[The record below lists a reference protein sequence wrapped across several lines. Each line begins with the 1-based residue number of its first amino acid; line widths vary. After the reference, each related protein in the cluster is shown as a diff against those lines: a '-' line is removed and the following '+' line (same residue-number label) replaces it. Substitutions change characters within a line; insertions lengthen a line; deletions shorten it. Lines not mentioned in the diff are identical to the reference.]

1 MNENYSISEE
11 VEEVLPSFFWT
22 IASSEGHQLIN
33 KDELV
38 RIIKFDEMTKNHT
51 ELYRKQVPIS
61 KALADNTKLMMPG
74 ITASALMDGQ
84 GKQVANIL
92 KPTYWLAVDI
102 DKIPDEKMQE
112 VIAKADKDPYVM
124 ARYVTASGHGLRIL
138 ARYKPFD
145 DPEVTAVELF
155 DVVVRK
161 AMDYFSILLG
171 VPADEKCCDITRMC
185 GLAHDPTAYF
195 CWNSKPFELESK
207 DIKRLYFKKSMAE
220 KYERRSSRRRKPS
233 QKMVS
238 LAKHIPTIDEAAASI
253 EKLLETWGK
262 AFEPSRHNDYVYNFG
277 LTCLKYDI
285 DQKEATDYAD
295 QHFSAQYP
303 KTVSVMNQAYKHQEQ
318 RGTWQFMRKGES
330 YGKKPSIKM
339 LKQWLSM
346 RYEFHRNEVTGNYE
360 VCSRDVLKGKFH
372 SWTRMDD
379 NIENSLW
386 IEMEEDGLQTLLP
399 RLHSLINSDFSEKYN
414 PLLDYLT
421 ALPAW
426 DGKTDYIQMLA
437 DRIHIA
443 DTDGAHHTQ
452 EDFRYFFKKW
462 FVAMVV
468 TWVTDTVVGQT
479 ILIFVGKGGLFK
491 TTFFDKLLPKIL
503 HDYFINESTAS
514 YTDKDFMEAMASKAL
529 MCLDEFETAFGKNL
543 SAFKSCVTKLF
554 FSIRRPYDKYR
565 TELPHRAAMCGT
577 SNSVQII
584 SEEENRRYSPWLIES
599 IDSPIDHPIDYQHV
613 YAQAVALG
621 KEVMERQRK
630 HEDGWVFWLTTEDI
644 EVMREHNKM
653 FMISNYMEDQ
663 ILRYYRVPGKYPAAS
678 GFREKAQI
686 ERHGLVRDRE
696 GGGRDEHRC
705 HRIAIGMGGR
715 PELTGLRPVS
725 DLLFAVSILFFPKT
739 KILIISN
746 PSTHHIECK
755 TNQKSDII
763 PSRR

>member
-11 VEEVLPSFFWT
+11 VEEVMPSFFWT

-102 DKIPDEKMQE
+102 DKIPEEKMQE
-112 VIAKADKDPYVM
+112 VITKADKDPYVM

-330 YGKKPSIKM
+330 YGKKPSMKM

-346 RYEFHRNEVTGNYE
+346 RYEFHRNEVTGYYE

-386 IEMEEDGLQTLLP
+386 IEMEEDGLQTQLP

-421 ALPAW
+421 ALPPW

-443 DTDGAHHTQ
+443 NTDGAHHTQ

-663 ILRYYRVPGKYPAAS
+663 ILRYYRVPGKDVEARYIKFRYSSEILERIGGCPALSRYIYQQNLAS
-678 GFREKAQI
+678 TLLRLGF
-686 ERHGLVRDRE
+686 ERKRRSK
-696 GGGRDEHRC
+696 
-705 HRIAIGMGGR
+705 GMGWFVIEKEVG
-715 PELTGLRPVS
+715 EMNTDAIVS
-725 DLLFAVSILFFPKT
+725 
-739 KILIISN
+739 
-746 PSTHHIECK
+746 PSEWEDDR
-755 TNQKSDII
+755 N
-763 PSRR
+763 

>member
-1 MNENYSISEE
+1 MNENYSTSNE

-195 CWNSKPFELESK
+195 CWDSKPFELESK

-346 RYEFHRNEVTGNYE
+346 RYEFHRNEVTGYYE

-386 IEMEEDGLQTLLP
+386 IEMEEDGLQTQQP

-443 DTDGAHHTQ
+443 NTDGAHHTQ

-468 TWVTDTVVGQT
+468 TWVADTVVGQT

-663 ILRYYRVPGKYPAAS
+663 ILRYYRVPGKDVEARYIKFRYSSEILERIGGCPALSRYIYQQNLAS
-678 GFREKAQI
+678 TLLRLGF
-686 ERHGLVRDRE
+686 ERKRRSK
-696 GGGRDEHRC
+696 
-705 HRIAIGMGGR
+705 GMGWFVIEKEVG
-715 PELTGLRPVS
+715 EMNTDAIVS
-725 DLLFAVSILFFPKT
+725 
-739 KILIISN
+739 
-746 PSTHHIECK
+746 PSEWEDDR
-755 TNQKSDII
+755 N
-763 PSRR
+763 

>member
-11 VEEVLPSFFWT
+11 VEEVMPSFFWT

-102 DKIPDEKMQE
+102 DKIPEEKMQE
-112 VIAKADKDPYVM
+112 VITKADKDPYVM

-145 DPEVTAVELF
+145 DQEVTAVELF
-155 DVVVRK
+155 GVVVRK

-295 QHFSAQYP
+295 QHFSAQYS

-330 YGKKPSIKM
+330 YGKKPSMKM

-346 RYEFHRNEVTGNYE
+346 RYEFHRNEVTGYYE

-372 SWTRMDD
+372 HWTRMDD

-386 IEMEEDGLQTLLP
+386 IEMEEDGLQTQLP

-443 DTDGAHHTQ
+443 NTDGAHHTQ

-514 YTDKDFMEAMASKAL
+514 YTDKDFMEEMASKAL

-663 ILRYYRVPGKYPAAS
+663 ILRYYRVPGKDVEARYIKFRYSSEILERIGGCPALSRYIYQQNLAS
-678 GFREKAQI
+678 TLLRLGF
-686 ERHGLVRDRE
+686 ERKRRSK
-696 GGGRDEHRC
+696 
-705 HRIAIGMGGR
+705 GMGWFVIEKEVG
-715 PELTGLRPVS
+715 EMNTDAIVS
-725 DLLFAVSILFFPKT
+725 
-739 KILIISN
+739 
-746 PSTHHIECK
+746 PSEWEDDR
-755 TNQKSDII
+755 N
-763 PSRR
+763 

>member
-11 VEEVLPSFFWT
+11 VEEVMPSFFWT

-102 DKIPDEKMQE
+102 DKIPEEKMQE
-112 VIAKADKDPYVM
+112 VITKVDKDPYVM

-238 LAKHIPTIDEAAASI
+238 LAKHIPTIDEAAPAI

-330 YGKKPSIKM
+330 YGKKPSMKM
-339 LKQWLSM
+339 LKQWLSI
-346 RYEFHRNEVTGNYE
+346 RYEFHRNEVTGYYE

-372 SWTRMDD
+372 HWTRMDD

-386 IEMEEDGLQTLLP
+386 IEMEEDGLQTQQP

-421 ALPAW
+421 ALPTW

-443 DTDGAHHTQ
+443 NTDGAHHTQ

-621 KEVMERQRK
+621 KDVMERQRK

-663 ILRYYRVPGKYPAAS
+663 ILRYYRVPGKDVEARYIKFRYSSEILERIGGCPALSRYIYQQNLAS
-678 GFREKAQI
+678 TLLRLGF
-686 ERHGLVRDRE
+686 ERKRRSK
-696 GGGRDEHRC
+696 
-705 HRIAIGMGGR
+705 GMGWFVIEKEVG
-715 PELTGLRPVS
+715 EMNTDAIVS
-725 DLLFAVSILFFPKT
+725 
-739 KILIISN
+739 
-746 PSTHHIECK
+746 PSEWEDDR
-755 TNQKSDII
+755 N
-763 PSRR
+763 

>member
-1 MNENYSISEE
+1 MNTNNSISEE

-112 VIAKADKDPYVM
+112 VITKADNDPYVM
-124 ARYVTASGHGLRIL
+124 VRYVTASGHGLRIL

-155 DVVVRK
+155 DVMVRK

-171 VPADEKCCDITRMC
+171 VPADEKCSDITRMC

-220 KYERRSSRRRKPS
+220 KYERRSSRRKKPS

-238 LAKHIPTIDEAAASI
+238 LAKHIPTIDEAAPAI

-330 YGKKPSIKM
+330 YGKKPSMKM

-346 RYEFHRNEVTGNYE
+346 RYKFHRNEVTGYYE
-360 VCSRDVLKGKFH
+360 VCSRDVIKGKFH
-372 SWTRMDD
+372 RWTRMDD

-386 IEMEEDGLQTLLP
+386 IEMEEDGLQTQQP

-443 DTDGAHHTQ
+443 NTDGAHHTQ

-599 IDSPIDHPIDYQHV
+599 IDSPIDHPIDYLHV

-663 ILRYYRVPGKYPAAS
+663 ILRYYRVPGKDVEARYIKFRYSSEILERIGGCPALSRYIYQQNLAS
-678 GFREKAQI
+678 TLLRLGF
-686 ERHGLVRDRE
+686 ERKRRSK
-696 GGGRDEHRC
+696 
-705 HRIAIGMGGR
+705 GMGWFVIEKEVG
-715 PELTGLRPVS
+715 EMNTDAIVS
-725 DLLFAVSILFFPKT
+725 
-739 KILIISN
+739 
-746 PSTHHIECK
+746 PSEWEDDR
-755 TNQKSDII
+755 N
-763 PSRR
+763 

>member
-1 MNENYSISEE
+1 MNENYSTSNE
-11 VEEVLPSFFWT
+11 VEEVMPSFFWT

-112 VIAKADKDPYVM
+112 VIEKADKDPYVM

-155 DVVVRK
+155 GVVVRK

-330 YGKKPSIKM
+330 YGKKPSMKM

-346 RYEFHRNEVTGNYE
+346 RYEFHRNEVTGYYE

-372 SWTRMDD
+372 HWTRMDD

-386 IEMEEDGLQTLLP
+386 IEMEEDGLQTQQP

-421 ALPAW
+421 ALPTW

-443 DTDGAHHTQ
+443 NTDGAHHTQ

-663 ILRYYRVPGKYPAAS
+663 ILRYYRVPGKDVEARYIKFRYSSEILERIGGCPALSRYIYQQNLAS
-678 GFREKAQI
+678 TLLRLGF
-686 ERHGLVRDRE
+686 ERKRRSK
-696 GGGRDEHRC
+696 
-705 HRIAIGMGGR
+705 GMGWFVIEKEVG
-715 PELTGLRPVS
+715 EMNTDAIVS
-725 DLLFAVSILFFPKT
+725 
-739 KILIISN
+739 
-746 PSTHHIECK
+746 PSEWE
-755 TNQKSDII
+755 ND
-763 PSRR
+763 RN

>member
-1 MNENYSISEE
+1 MNDNYSISEE
-11 VEEVLPSFFWT
+11 VEEVMPSFFWT

-195 CWNSKPFELESK
+195 CWNSKPFELDTK

-238 LAKHIPTIDEAAASI
+238 LAKHIPTIDEAAPAI
-253 EKLLETWGK
+253 ETLLETWGK
-262 AFEPSRHNDYVYNFG
+262 AFEPNRHNDYVYNFG

-330 YGKKPSIKM
+330 YGKKPSMKM

-346 RYEFHRNEVTGNYE
+346 RYEFHRNEVTGYYE

-372 SWTRMDD
+372 RWTRMDD

-491 TTFFDKLLPKIL
+491 TTFFDKLLPKVL

-565 TELPHRAAMCGT
+565 TEQPHRAAMCGT

-663 ILRYYRVPGKYPAAS
+663 ILRYYRVPGKDVEARYIKFRYSSEILERIGGCPALSRYIYQQNLAS
-678 GFREKAQI
+678 TLLRLGF
-686 ERHGLVRDRE
+686 ERKRRSK
-696 GGGRDEHRC
+696 
-705 HRIAIGMGGR
+705 GMGWFVIEKEVG
-715 PELTGLRPVS
+715 EMNTDAIVS
-725 DLLFAVSILFFPKT
+725 
-739 KILIISN
+739 
-746 PSTHHIECK
+746 PSEWEEDQ
-755 TNQKSDII
+755 N
-763 PSRR
+763 

>member
-1 MNENYSISEE
+1 MNDNYSISEE
-11 VEEVLPSFFWT
+11 VEEVMPSFFWT

-112 VIAKADKDPYVM
+112 VIAKTDKDPYVM

-195 CWNSKPFELESK
+195 CWNSKPFELDTK

-238 LAKHIPTIDEAAASI
+238 LAKHIPTIDEAAPSI

-262 AFEPSRHNDYVYNFG
+262 AFEPNRHNDYVYNFG

-330 YGKKPSIKM
+330 YGKKPSMKM

-346 RYEFHRNEVTGNYE
+346 RYEFHRNEVTGYYE

-372 SWTRMDD
+372 RWTRMDD

-491 TTFFDKLLPKIL
+491 TTFFDKLLPKVL

-663 ILRYYRVPGKYPAAS
+663 ILRYYRVPGKDVEARYIKFRYSSEILERIGGCPALSRYIYQQNLAS
-678 GFREKAQI
+678 TLLRLGF
-686 ERHGLVRDRE
+686 ERKRRSK
-696 GGGRDEHRC
+696 
-705 HRIAIGMGGR
+705 GMGWFVIEKEVG
-715 PELTGLRPVS
+715 EMNTDAIVS
-725 DLLFAVSILFFPKT
+725 
-739 KILIISN
+739 
-746 PSTHHIECK
+746 PSEWE
-755 TNQKSDII
+755 ND
-763 PSRR
+763 PN

>member
-1 MNENYSISEE
+1 MNTNNSTSNE

-112 VIAKADKDPYVM
+112 VITKADNDPYVM

-171 VPADEKCCDITRMC
+171 VPADEKCSDITRMC

-330 YGKKPSIKM
+330 YGKKPSIKI

-346 RYEFHRNEVTGNYE
+346 RYEFHRNEVTGYYE
-360 VCSRDVLKGKFH
+360 VCSRDVIKGKFH
-372 SWTRMDD
+372 RWTRMDD

-386 IEMEEDGLQTLLP
+386 IEMEEDGLQTQQP

-663 ILRYYRVPGKYPAAS
+663 ILRYYRVPGKDVEARYIKFRYSSEILERIGGCPALSRYIYQQNLAS
-678 GFREKAQI
+678 TLLRLGF
-686 ERHGLVRDRE
+686 ERKRRSK
-696 GGGRDEHRC
+696 
-705 HRIAIGMGGR
+705 GMGWFVI
-715 PELTGLRPVS
+715 EKEVS
-725 DLLFAVSILFFPKT
+725 EMNTDAIVS
-739 KILIISN
+739 
-746 PSTHHIECK
+746 PSEWEDDR
-755 TNQKSDII
+755 N
-763 PSRR
+763 

>member
-1 MNENYSISEE
+1 MNENYSICEE

-195 CWNSKPFELESK
+195 CWDSKPFELDTK

-238 LAKHIPTIDEAAASI
+238 LAKHIPTIDEAAPSI
-253 EKLLETWGK
+253 EKLMESWGK
-262 AFEPSRHNDYVYNFG
+262 AFEPNRHNDYVYNFG
-277 LTCLKYDI
+277 LTCLKYNI

-330 YGKKPSIKM
+330 YGKKPSMKM

-346 RYEFHRNEVTGNYE
+346 RYEFHRNEVTGYYE
-360 VCSRDVLKGKFH
+360 VCSRDVIKGKFH
-372 SWTRMDD
+372 HWTRMDD

-491 TTFFDKLLPKIL
+491 TTFFDKLLPKLL

-663 ILRYYRVPGKYPAAS
+663 ILRYYRVPGKDVEARYIKFRYSSEILERIGGCPALSRYIYQQNLAS
-678 GFREKAQI
+678 TLLRLGF
-686 ERHGLVRDRE
+686 ERKRRSK
-696 GGGRDEHRC
+696 
-705 HRIAIGMGGR
+705 GMGWFVIEKEVG
-715 PELTGLRPVS
+715 EMNTDAIVS
-725 DLLFAVSILFFPKT
+725 
-739 KILIISN
+739 
-746 PSTHHIECK
+746 PSEWEDDQ
-755 TNQKSDII
+755 N
-763 PSRR
+763 

>member
-1 MNENYSISEE
+1 MNTNNSTSEE

-102 DKIPDEKMQE
+102 DKIPDEKIQE

-124 ARYVTASGHGLRIL
+124 ARYVTSSGHGLRIL

-195 CWNSKPFELESK
+195 CWDSKPFELDTK

-238 LAKHIPTIDEAAASI
+238 LAKHIPTIDEAAPAI
-253 EKLLETWGK
+253 EKLMETWGK

-318 RGTWQFMRKGES
+318 RGTWLFMRKGES
-330 YGKKPSIKM
+330 YGKKPSMKM

-346 RYEFHRNEVTGNYE
+346 RYEFHRNEVTGYYE
-360 VCSRDVLKGKFH
+360 VCSRNVIKGKFH
-372 SWTRMDD
+372 RWTRMDD

-386 IEMEEDGLQTLLP
+386 IEMEEDGLQTQQP

-414 PLLDYLT
+414 PLLDFLT
-421 ALPAW
+421 SLPEW

-443 DTDGAHHTQ
+443 DTDSAHHTQ

-491 TTFFDKLLPKIL
+491 TTFFDKLLPKML
-503 HDYFINESTAS
+503 HEYFINESTAS

-565 TELPHRAAMCGT
+565 TELPHRTAMCGT

-663 ILRYYRVPGKYPAAS
+663 ILRYYRVPGKDVEARYIKFRYSSEILERIGGCPALSRYIYQQNLAS
-678 GFREKAQI
+678 TLLRLGF
-686 ERHGLVRDRE
+686 ERKRRSK
-696 GGGRDEHRC
+696 
-705 HRIAIGMGGR
+705 GMGWFVIEKEVG
-715 PELTGLRPVS
+715 EMNTDAIVS
-725 DLLFAVSILFFPKT
+725 
-739 KILIISN
+739 
-746 PSTHHIECK
+746 PSEWEDDR
-755 TNQKSDII
+755 N
-763 PSRR
+763 

>member
-1 MNENYSISEE
+1 MNENYSTSNE
-11 VEEVLPSFFWT
+11 VEEVMPSFFWT

-74 ITASALMDGQ
+74 ITASTLMDGQ

-112 VIAKADKDPYVM
+112 GIAKADKDPYVM

-277 LTCLKYDI
+277 LTCLKYNI

-330 YGKKPSIKM
+330 YGKKPSMKM

-346 RYEFHRNEVTGNYE
+346 RYEFHRNEVTGYYE

-372 SWTRMDD
+372 HWTRMDD
-379 NIENSLW
+379 NIENTLW
-386 IEMEEDGLQTLLP
+386 IEMEEDGLQTQQP

-443 DTDGAHHTQ
+443 NTDGAHHTQ

-663 ILRYYRVPGKYPAAS
+663 ILRYYRVPDKDVEARYIKFRYSSEILERIGGCPALSRYIYQQNLAS
-678 GFREKAQI
+678 TLLRLGF
-686 ERHGLVRDRE
+686 ERKRRSK
-696 GGGRDEHRC
+696 
-705 HRIAIGMGGR
+705 GMGWLVIEKEVG
-715 PELTGLRPVS
+715 EMNTDAIVS
-725 DLLFAVSILFFPKT
+725 
-739 KILIISN
+739 
-746 PSTHHIECK
+746 PSEWEDDR
-755 TNQKSDII
+755 N
-763 PSRR
+763 

>member
-1 MNENYSISEE
+1 MNENYSINKE
-11 VEEVLPSFFWT
+11 VEEVMPSFFWT

-102 DKIPDEKMQE
+102 DKIPDEKIQE

-195 CWNSKPFELESK
+195 CWDSKPFELESK

-238 LAKHIPTIDEAAASI
+238 LAKHIPTIDEAAPAI
-253 EKLLETWGK
+253 EKLMESWGK

-277 LTCLKYDI
+277 LTCLKYNI

-330 YGKKPSIKM
+330 YGKKPSMKM

-346 RYEFHRNEVTGNYE
+346 RYEFHRNEVTGYYE
-360 VCSRDVLKGKFH
+360 VCSRDVIKGKFH

-386 IEMEEDGLQTLLP
+386 IEMEEDGLQTQQP

-414 PLLDYLT
+414 PLLDFLT
-421 ALPAW
+421 SLPAW
-426 DGKTDYIQMLA
+426 DGKTDYIEMLA

-663 ILRYYRVPGKYPAAS
+663 ILRYYRVPGKDVEARYIKFRYSSEILERIGGCPALSRYIYQQNLAS
-678 GFREKAQI
+678 TLLRLGF
-686 ERHGLVRDRE
+686 ERKRRSK
-696 GGGRDEHRC
+696 
-705 HRIAIGMGGR
+705 GMGWFVIEKEVG
-715 PELTGLRPVS
+715 EMNTDAIVS
-725 DLLFAVSILFFPKT
+725 
-739 KILIISN
+739 
-746 PSTHHIECK
+746 PSEWEDDR
-755 TNQKSDII
+755 N
-763 PSRR
+763 

>member
-1 MNENYSISEE
+1 MNTNNSISEE
-11 VEEVLPSFFWT
+11 VEEVMPSFFWT

-238 LAKHIPTIDEAAASI
+238 LAKHIPTIDEAAPAI

-330 YGKKPSIKM
+330 YGKKPSMKM

-346 RYEFHRNEVTGNYE
+346 RYEFHRNEVTGYYE

-372 SWTRMDD
+372 RWTRMDD

-386 IEMEEDGLQTLLP
+386 IEMEEDGLQTQQP

-414 PLLDYLT
+414 PLLDFLT
-421 ALPAW
+421 SLPEW

-443 DTDGAHHTQ
+443 ETDSAHHTQ

-663 ILRYYRVPGKYPAAS
+663 ILRYYRVPGKDVEARYIKFRYSSEILERIGGCPALSRYIYQQNLAS
-678 GFREKAQI
+678 TLLRLGF
-686 ERHGLVRDRE
+686 ERKRRSK
-696 GGGRDEHRC
+696 
-705 HRIAIGMGGR
+705 GMGWFVIEKEVG
-715 PELTGLRPVS
+715 EMNTDAIVS
-725 DLLFAVSILFFPKT
+725 
-739 KILIISN
+739 
-746 PSTHHIECK
+746 PSEWEDDR
-755 TNQKSDII
+755 N
-763 PSRR
+763 

>member
-1 MNENYSISEE
+1 MNENYSTSEE

-195 CWNSKPFELESK
+195 CWDSKPFELESK

-318 RGTWQFMRKGES
+318 RGTWQFMHKGES
-330 YGKKPSIKM
+330 YGKKPSMKM

-346 RYEFHRNEVTGNYE
+346 RYEFHRNEVTGYYE
-360 VCSRDVLKGKFH
+360 VCSRDVIKGKFH
-372 SWTRMDD
+372 HWTRMDD

-663 ILRYYRVPGKYPAAS
+663 ILRYYRVPGKDVEARYIKFRYSSEILERIGGCPALSRYIYQQNLAS
-678 GFREKAQI
+678 TLLRLGF
-686 ERHGLVRDRE
+686 ERKRRSK
-696 GGGRDEHRC
+696 
-705 HRIAIGMGGR
+705 GMGWFVIEKEVG
-715 PELTGLRPVS
+715 EMNTDAIVS
-725 DLLFAVSILFFPKT
+725 
-739 KILIISN
+739 
-746 PSTHHIECK
+746 PSEWEDDR
-755 TNQKSDII
+755 N
-763 PSRR
+763 

>member
-1 MNENYSISEE
+1 MNDNYSICEE

-51 ELYRKQVPIS
+51 ELYRKQVSIS

-277 LTCLKYDI
+277 LTCLKYNI

-346 RYEFHRNEVTGNYE
+346 RYEFHRNEVTGYYE
-360 VCSRDVLKGKFH
+360 VCSRDVIKGKFH
-372 SWTRMDD
+372 RWTRMDD

-491 TTFFDKLLPKIL
+491 TTFFDKLLPRVL

-663 ILRYYRVPGKYPAAS
+663 ILRYYRVPGKDVEARYIKFRYSSEILERIGGCPALSRYIYQQNLAS
-678 GFREKAQI
+678 TLLRLGF
-686 ERHGLVRDRE
+686 ERKRRSK
-696 GGGRDEHRC
+696 
-705 HRIAIGMGGR
+705 GMGWFVIEKEVG
-715 PELTGLRPVS
+715 EMNTDAIVS
-725 DLLFAVSILFFPKT
+725 
-739 KILIISN
+739 
-746 PSTHHIECK
+746 PSEWEDDQ
-755 TNQKSDII
+755 N
-763 PSRR
+763 

>member
-11 VEEVLPSFFWT
+11 VEEVMPSFFWT

-238 LAKHIPTIDEAAASI
+238 LAKHIPTIDEAAPAI
-253 EKLLETWGK
+253 EKLMETWGK
-262 AFEPSRHNDYVYNFG
+262 TFEPSRHNEYVYNFG
-277 LTCLKYDI
+277 LTCLKYNI

-346 RYEFHRNEVTGNYE
+346 RYEFHRNEVTGYYE

-372 SWTRMDD
+372 RWTRMDD

-443 DTDGAHHTQ
+443 DTDGVHHTQ

-491 TTFFDKLLPKIL
+491 TTFFDKLLPRVL

-663 ILRYYRVPGKYPAAS
+663 ILRYYRVPGKDVEARYIKFRYSSEILERIGGCPALSRYIYQQNLAS
-678 GFREKAQI
+678 TLLRLGF
-686 ERHGLVRDRE
+686 ERKRRSK
-696 GGGRDEHRC
+696 
-705 HRIAIGMGGR
+705 GMGWFVIEKEVG
-715 PELTGLRPVS
+715 EMNTDAIVS
-725 DLLFAVSILFFPKT
+725 
-739 KILIISN
+739 
-746 PSTHHIECK
+746 PSEWEDDQ
-755 TNQKSDII
+755 N
-763 PSRR
+763 

>member
-112 VIAKADKDPYVM
+112 VIEKADKDPYVM

-277 LTCLKYDI
+277 LTCLKYNI

-330 YGKKPSIKM
+330 YGKKPSMKM

-346 RYEFHRNEVTGNYE
+346 RYEFHRNEVTGYYE

-372 SWTRMDD
+372 HWTRMDD

-663 ILRYYRVPGKYPAAS
+663 ILRYYRVPDKDVEARYIKFRYSSEILERIGGCPALSRYIYQQNLAS
-678 GFREKAQI
+678 TLLRLGF
-686 ERHGLVRDRE
+686 ERKRRSK
-696 GGGRDEHRC
+696 
-705 HRIAIGMGGR
+705 GMGWFVIEKEVG
-715 PELTGLRPVS
+715 EMNTDAIVS
-725 DLLFAVSILFFPKT
+725 
-739 KILIISN
+739 
-746 PSTHHIECK
+746 PSEWEDDR
-755 TNQKSDII
+755 N
-763 PSRR
+763 

>member
-11 VEEVLPSFFWT
+11 VEEVMPSFFWT

-102 DKIPDEKMQE
+102 DKIPEEKMQE
-112 VIAKADKDPYVM
+112 VITKADKDPYVM

-318 RGTWQFMRKGES
+318 RGTWQFMRKGDS
-330 YGKKPSIKM
+330 YGKKPSMKM

-346 RYEFHRNEVTGNYE
+346 RYEFHRNEVTGYYE

-372 SWTRMDD
+372 HWTRMDD

-386 IEMEEDGLQTLLP
+386 IEMEEDGLQTQLP

-443 DTDGAHHTQ
+443 NTDGAHHTQ

-663 ILRYYRVPGKYPAAS
+663 ILRYYRVPGKDVEARYIKFRYSSEILERIGGCPALSRYIYQQNLAS
-678 GFREKAQI
+678 TLLRLGF
-686 ERHGLVRDRE
+686 ERKRRSK
-696 GGGRDEHRC
+696 
-705 HRIAIGMGGR
+705 GMGWFVIEKEVG
-715 PELTGLRPVS
+715 EMNTDAIVS
-725 DLLFAVSILFFPKT
+725 
-739 KILIISN
+739 
-746 PSTHHIECK
+746 PSEWEDDR
-755 TNQKSDII
+755 N
-763 PSRR
+763 

>member
-1 MNENYSISEE
+1 MNENYSICEE
-11 VEEVLPSFFWT
+11 VEEVQPSFFWT

-195 CWNSKPFELESK
+195 CWDSKPFELDTK

-238 LAKHIPTIDEAAASI
+238 LAKHIPTIDEAAPSI

-262 AFEPSRHNDYVYNFG
+262 AFEPNRHNDYVYNFG

-330 YGKKPSIKM
+330 YGKKPSMKM
-339 LKQWLSM
+339 LKQWLSI
-346 RYEFHRNEVTGNYE
+346 RYEFHRNEVTGYYE

-372 SWTRMDD
+372 HWTRMDD

-491 TTFFDKLLPKIL
+491 TTFFDKLLPKLL

-663 ILRYYRVPGKYPAAS
+663 ILRYYRVPDKDVEARYIKFRYSSEILERIGGCPALSRYIYQQNLAS
-678 GFREKAQI
+678 TLLRLGF
-686 ERHGLVRDRE
+686 ERKRRSK
-696 GGGRDEHRC
+696 
-705 HRIAIGMGGR
+705 GMGWFVIEKEVG
-715 PELTGLRPVS
+715 EMNTDAIVS
-725 DLLFAVSILFFPKT
+725 
-739 KILIISN
+739 
-746 PSTHHIECK
+746 PSEWEDDR
-755 TNQKSDII
+755 N
-763 PSRR
+763 

>member
-11 VEEVLPSFFWT
+11 VEEVMPSFFWT

-277 LTCLKYDI
+277 LTCLKYNI

-330 YGKKPSIKM
+330 YGKKPSMKM

-346 RYEFHRNEVTGNYE
+346 RYEFHRNEVTGYYE
-360 VCSRDVLKGKFH
+360 VCSRDVIKGKFH
-372 SWTRMDD
+372 HWTRMDD

-386 IEMEEDGLQTLLP
+386 IEMEEDGLQTQQP

-543 SAFKSCVTKLF
+543 SAFKSCVTKLY

-663 ILRYYRVPGKYPAAS
+663 ILRYYRVPGKDVEARYIKFRYSSEILERIGGCPALSRYIYQQNLAS
-678 GFREKAQI
+678 TLLRLGF
-686 ERHGLVRDRE
+686 ERKRRSK
-696 GGGRDEHRC
+696 
-705 HRIAIGMGGR
+705 GMGWFVIEKEVG
-715 PELTGLRPVS
+715 EMNTDAIVS
-725 DLLFAVSILFFPKT
+725 
-739 KILIISN
+739 
-746 PSTHHIECK
+746 PSEWEDDR
-755 TNQKSDII
+755 N
-763 PSRR
+763 

>member
-1 MNENYSISEE
+1 MNENYSICEE

-102 DKIPDEKMQE
+102 DKIPDEKMQK

-195 CWNSKPFELESK
+195 CWNSKPFELDTK

-262 AFEPSRHNDYVYNFG
+262 AFEPNRHNDYVYNFG

-318 RGTWQFMRKGES
+318 RGSWQFMRKGES
-330 YGKKPSIKM
+330 YGKKPSMKM

-346 RYEFHRNEVTGNYE
+346 RYEFHRNEVTGYYE

-372 SWTRMDD
+372 RWTRMDD

-491 TTFFDKLLPKIL
+491 TTFFDKLLPRVL

-621 KEVMERQRK
+621 QEVMERQRK

-663 ILRYYRVPGKYPAAS
+663 ILRYYRVPGKDVEARYIKFRYSSEILERIGGCPALSRYIYQQNLAS
-678 GFREKAQI
+678 TLLRLGF
-686 ERHGLVRDRE
+686 ERKRRSK
-696 GGGRDEHRC
+696 
-705 HRIAIGMGGR
+705 GMGWFVIEKEVG
-715 PELTGLRPVS
+715 EMNTDAIVS
-725 DLLFAVSILFFPKT
+725 
-739 KILIISN
+739 
-746 PSTHHIECK
+746 PSEWEDDQ
-755 TNQKSDII
+755 N
-763 PSRR
+763 

>member
-1 MNENYSISEE
+1 MKENYSISEE

-238 LAKHIPTIDEAAASI
+238 LAKHIPTIDEAAPAI
-253 EKLLETWGK
+253 EKLMETWGK

-346 RYEFHRNEVTGNYE
+346 RYEFHRNEVTGYYE
-360 VCSRDVLKGKFH
+360 VCSRDVIKGKFH
-372 SWTRMDD
+372 HWTRMDD

-386 IEMEEDGLQTLLP
+386 IEMEEDGLQTQQP

-414 PLLDYLT
+414 PLLDFLT
-421 ALPAW
+421 SLPAW

-663 ILRYYRVPGKYPAAS
+663 ILRYYRVPGKDVEVRYIKFRYSSEILERIGGCPALSRYIYQQNLAS
-678 GFREKAQI
+678 TLLRLGF
-686 ERHGLVRDRE
+686 ERKRRSK
-696 GGGRDEHRC
+696 
-705 HRIAIGMGGR
+705 GMGWFVIEKEVG
-715 PELTGLRPVS
+715 EMNTDAIVS
-725 DLLFAVSILFFPKT
+725 
-739 KILIISN
+739 
-746 PSTHHIECK
+746 PSEWEDDR
-755 TNQKSDII
+755 N
-763 PSRR
+763 

>member
-1 MNENYSISEE
+1 MNTNNSTSEE

-155 DVVVRK
+155 YVVVRK

-171 VPADEKCCDITRMC
+171 VPADEKCSDITRMC

-195 CWNSKPFELESK
+195 CWNSKPFELDTK

-238 LAKHIPTIDEAAASI
+238 LAKHIPTIDEAAPAI

-330 YGKKPSIKM
+330 YGKKPSMKM

-346 RYEFHRNEVTGNYE
+346 RYKFHRNEVTGYYE
-360 VCSRDVLKGKFH
+360 VCSRDVIKGKFH
-372 SWTRMDD
+372 RWTRMDD

-386 IEMEEDGLQTLLP
+386 IEMEEDGLQTQQP

-443 DTDGAHHTQ
+443 NTDSAHHTQ

-479 ILIFVGKGGLFK
+479 ILIFVGKGGLYK
-491 TTFFDKLLPKIL
+491 TTFFDKLLPRVL

-599 IDSPIDHPIDYQHV
+599 IDSPIDHPIDYLHV

-663 ILRYYRVPGKYPAAS
+663 ILRYYRVPGKDVEARYIKFRYSSEILERIGGCPALSRYIYQQNLAS
-678 GFREKAQI
+678 TLLRLGF
-686 ERHGLVRDRE
+686 ERKRRSK
-696 GGGRDEHRC
+696 
-705 HRIAIGMGGR
+705 GMGWFVIEKEVG
-715 PELTGLRPVS
+715 EMNTDAIVS
-725 DLLFAVSILFFPKT
+725 
-739 KILIISN
+739 
-746 PSTHHIECK
+746 PSEWEDDR
-755 TNQKSDII
+755 N
-763 PSRR
+763 

>member
-1 MNENYSISEE
+1 MNENYSINKE

-238 LAKHIPTIDEAAASI
+238 LAKHIPTIDEAAPAI
-253 EKLLETWGK
+253 EKLMETWGK

-277 LTCLKYDI
+277 LTCLKYNI

-330 YGKKPSIKM
+330 YGKKPSMKM

-346 RYEFHRNEVTGNYE
+346 RYEFHRNEVTGYYE
-360 VCSRDVLKGKFH
+360 VCSRDVIKGKFH

-386 IEMEEDGLQTLLP
+386 IEMEEDGLQTQQP

-443 DTDGAHHTQ
+443 NTDGAHHTQ

-491 TTFFDKLLPKIL
+491 TTFFDKLLPKLL

-663 ILRYYRVPGKYPAAS
+663 ILRYYRVPGKDVEARYIKFRYSSEILERIGGCPALSRYIYQQNLAS
-678 GFREKAQI
+678 TLLRLGF
-686 ERHGLVRDRE
+686 ERKRRSK
-696 GGGRDEHRC
+696 
-705 HRIAIGMGGR
+705 GMGWFVIEKEVG
-715 PELTGLRPVS
+715 EMNTDAIVS
-725 DLLFAVSILFFPKT
+725 
-739 KILIISN
+739 
-746 PSTHHIECK
+746 PSEWEDDR
-755 TNQKSDII
+755 N
-763 PSRR
+763 

>member
-1 MNENYSISEE
+1 MNENYSISKE
-11 VEEVLPSFFWT
+11 VEEVMPSFFWT

-112 VIAKADKDPYVM
+112 VITKADKDPYVM

-155 DVVVRK
+155 GVVVRK

-330 YGKKPSIKM
+330 YGKKPSMKM

-346 RYEFHRNEVTGNYE
+346 RYEFHRNEVTGYYE

-372 SWTRMDD
+372 HWTRMDD

-386 IEMEEDGLQTLLP
+386 IEMEEDGLQTQQP

-421 ALPAW
+421 ALPTW

-443 DTDGAHHTQ
+443 NTDGAHHTQ

-663 ILRYYRVPGKYPAAS
+663 ILRYYRVPGKDVEARYIKFRYSSEILERIGGCPALSRYIYQQNLAS
-678 GFREKAQI
+678 TLLRLGF
-686 ERHGLVRDRE
+686 ERKRRSK
-696 GGGRDEHRC
+696 
-705 HRIAIGMGGR
+705 GMGWFVIEKEVG
-715 PELTGLRPVS
+715 EMNTDAIVS
-725 DLLFAVSILFFPKT
+725 
-739 KILIISN
+739 
-746 PSTHHIECK
+746 PSEWE
-755 TNQKSDII
+755 ND
-763 PSRR
+763 RN

>member
-1 MNENYSISEE
+1 MNDNYSISEE
-11 VEEVLPSFFWT
+11 VEEVMPSFFWT

-195 CWNSKPFELESK
+195 CWNSKPFELDTK

-238 LAKHIPTIDEAAASI
+238 LAKHIPTIDEAAPAI
-253 EKLLETWGK
+253 ETLLETWGK
-262 AFEPSRHNDYVYNFG
+262 AFEPNRHNDYVYNFG

-330 YGKKPSIKM
+330 YGKKPSMKM

-346 RYEFHRNEVTGNYE
+346 RYEFHRNEVTGYYE

-372 SWTRMDD
+372 HWTRMDD

-491 TTFFDKLLPKIL
+491 TTFFDKLLPKVL

-663 ILRYYRVPGKYPAAS
+663 ILRYYRVPGKDVEARYIKFRYSSEILERIGGCPALSRYIYQQNLAS
-678 GFREKAQI
+678 TLLRLGF
-686 ERHGLVRDRE
+686 ERKRRSK
-696 GGGRDEHRC
+696 
-705 HRIAIGMGGR
+705 GMGWFVIEKEVG
-715 PELTGLRPVS
+715 EMNTDAIVS
-725 DLLFAVSILFFPKT
+725 
-739 KILIISN
+739 
-746 PSTHHIECK
+746 PSEWE
-755 TNQKSDII
+755 ND
-763 PSRR
+763 PN

>member
-11 VEEVLPSFFWT
+11 VEEVMPSFFWT

-102 DKIPDEKMQE
+102 DKIPEEKMQE
-112 VIAKADKDPYVM
+112 VITKADKDPYVM

-330 YGKKPSIKM
+330 YGKKPSMKM

-346 RYEFHRNEVTGNYE
+346 RYEFHRNEVTGYYE

-372 SWTRMDD
+372 HWTRMDD

-386 IEMEEDGLQTLLP
+386 IEMEEDGLQTQQP

-443 DTDGAHHTQ
+443 NTDGAHHTQ

-663 ILRYYRVPGKYPAAS
+663 ILRYYRVPGKDVEARYIKFRYSSEILERIGGCPALSRYIYQQNLAS
-678 GFREKAQI
+678 TLLRLGF
-686 ERHGLVRDRE
+686 ERKRRSK
-696 GGGRDEHRC
+696 
-705 HRIAIGMGGR
+705 GMGWFVIEKEVG
-715 PELTGLRPVS
+715 EMNTDAIVS
-725 DLLFAVSILFFPKT
+725 
-739 KILIISN
+739 
-746 PSTHHIECK
+746 PSEWEDDR
-755 TNQKSDII
+755 N
-763 PSRR
+763 

>member
-1 MNENYSISEE
+1 MNENYSINKE

-238 LAKHIPTIDEAAASI
+238 LAKHIPTIDEAAPAI
-253 EKLLETWGK
+253 EKLMETWGK

-277 LTCLKYDI
+277 LTCLKYNI

-330 YGKKPSIKM
+330 YGKKPSMKM

-346 RYEFHRNEVTGNYE
+346 RYEFHRNEVTGYYE
-360 VCSRDVLKGKFH
+360 VCSRDVIKGKFH

-386 IEMEEDGLQTLLP
+386 IEMEEDGLQTQQP

-443 DTDGAHHTQ
+443 NTDGAHHTQ

-663 ILRYYRVPGKYPAAS
+663 ILRYYRVPGKDVEARYIKFRYSSEILERIGGCPALSRYIYQQNLAS
-678 GFREKAQI
+678 TLLRLGF
-686 ERHGLVRDRE
+686 ERKRRSK
-696 GGGRDEHRC
+696 
-705 HRIAIGMGGR
+705 GMGWFVIEKEVG
-715 PELTGLRPVS
+715 EMNTDAIVS
-725 DLLFAVSILFFPKT
+725 
-739 KILIISN
+739 
-746 PSTHHIECK
+746 PSEWEDDR
-755 TNQKSDII
+755 N
-763 PSRR
+763 

>member
-11 VEEVLPSFFWT
+11 VEEVMPSFFWT

-238 LAKHIPTIDEAAASI
+238 LAKHIPTIDEAAPAI

-330 YGKKPSIKM
+330 YGKKPSMKM

-346 RYEFHRNEVTGNYE
+346 RYEFHRNEVTGYYE
-360 VCSRDVLKGKFH
+360 VCRRDVLKGKFH
-372 SWTRMDD
+372 HWTRMDD

-386 IEMEEDGLQTLLP
+386 IEMEEDGLQTQQP

-443 DTDGAHHTQ
+443 NTDGAHHTQ

-621 KEVMERQRK
+621 KDVMERQRK

-663 ILRYYRVPGKYPAAS
+663 ILRYYRVPGKDVEARYIKFRYSSEILERIGGCPALSRYIYQQNLAS
-678 GFREKAQI
+678 TLLRLGF
-686 ERHGLVRDRE
+686 ERKRRSK
-696 GGGRDEHRC
+696 
-705 HRIAIGMGGR
+705 GMGWFVIEKEVG
-715 PELTGLRPVS
+715 EMNTDAIVS
-725 DLLFAVSILFFPKT
+725 
-739 KILIISN
+739 
-746 PSTHHIECK
+746 PSEWEDDR
-755 TNQKSDII
+755 N
-763 PSRR
+763 

>member
-1 MNENYSISEE
+1 MNTNNSTSEE

-195 CWNSKPFELESK
+195 CWNSKPFELDTK

-238 LAKHIPTIDEAAASI
+238 LAKHIPTIDEAAPAI
-253 EKLLETWGK
+253 EKLMESWGK

-330 YGKKPSIKM
+330 YGKKPSMKM
-339 LKQWLSM
+339 LKQWISM
-346 RYEFHRNEVTGNYE
+346 RYEFHRNEVTGYYE
-360 VCSRDVLKGKFH
+360 VCSRDVIKGKFH
-372 SWTRMDD
+372 RWTRMDD

-386 IEMEEDGLQTLLP
+386 IEMEEDGLQTQQP

-414 PLLDYLT
+414 PLLDFLT
-421 ALPAW
+421 SLPEW

-443 DTDGAHHTQ
+443 NTDGAHHTQ

-491 TTFFDKLLPKIL
+491 TTFFDKLLPKLL

-663 ILRYYRVPGKYPAAS
+663 ILRYYRVPGKDVEARYIKFRYSSEILERIGGCPALSRYIYQQNLAS
-678 GFREKAQI
+678 TLLRLGF
-686 ERHGLVRDRE
+686 ERKRRSK
-696 GGGRDEHRC
+696 
-705 HRIAIGMGGR
+705 GMGWFVIEKEVG
-715 PELTGLRPVS
+715 EMNTDAIVS
-725 DLLFAVSILFFPKT
+725 
-739 KILIISN
+739 
-746 PSTHHIECK
+746 PSEWEDDR
-755 TNQKSDII
+755 N
-763 PSRR
+763 

>member
-1 MNENYSISEE
+1 MNENYSTSEE

-155 DVVVRK
+155 GVVVRK

-330 YGKKPSIKM
+330 YGKKPSMKM

-346 RYEFHRNEVTGNYE
+346 RYEFHRNEVTGYYE

-386 IEMEEDGLQTLLP
+386 IEMEEDGLQTQQP

-421 ALPAW
+421 ALPTW

-543 SAFKSCVTKLF
+543 SAFKSCVTKLY

-663 ILRYYRVPGKYPAAS
+663 ILRYYRVPGKDVEARYIKFRYSSEILERIGGCPALSRYIYQQNLAS
-678 GFREKAQI
+678 TLLRLGF
-686 ERHGLVRDRE
+686 ERKRRSK
-696 GGGRDEHRC
+696 
-705 HRIAIGMGGR
+705 GMGWFVIEKEVG
-715 PELTGLRPVS
+715 EMNTDAIVS
-725 DLLFAVSILFFPKT
+725 
-739 KILIISN
+739 
-746 PSTHHIECK
+746 PSEWE
-755 TNQKSDII
+755 ND
-763 PSRR
+763 RN

>member
-1 MNENYSISEE
+1 
-11 VEEVLPSFFWT
+11 
-22 IASSEGHQLIN
+22 
-33 KDELV
+33 
-38 RIIKFDEMTKNHT
+38 
-51 ELYRKQVPIS
+51 
-61 KALADNTKLMMPG
+61 
-74 ITASALMDGQ
+74 
-84 GKQVANIL
+84 
-92 KPTYWLAVDI
+92 
-102 DKIPDEKMQE
+102 MQE
-112 VIAKADKDPYVM
+112 VITKADKDPYVM

-238 LAKHIPTIDEAAASI
+238 LAKHIPTIDEAAPAI

-330 YGKKPSIKM
+330 YGKKPSMKM

-346 RYEFHRNEVTGNYE
+346 RYEFHRNEVTGYYE

-372 SWTRMDD
+372 HWTRMDD

-386 IEMEEDGLQTLLP
+386 IEMEEDGLQTQQP

-443 DTDGAHHTQ
+443 NTDGAHHTQ

-663 ILRYYRVPGKYPAAS
+663 ILRYYRVPGKDVEARYIKFRYSSEILERIGGCPALSRYIYQQNLAS
-678 GFREKAQI
+678 TLLRLGF
-686 ERHGLVRDRE
+686 ERKRRSK
-696 GGGRDEHRC
+696 
-705 HRIAIGMGGR
+705 GMGWFVIEKEVG
-715 PELTGLRPVS
+715 EMNTDAIVS
-725 DLLFAVSILFFPKT
+725 
-739 KILIISN
+739 
-746 PSTHHIECK
+746 PSEWEDDR
-755 TNQKSDII
+755 N
-763 PSRR
+763 

>member
-1 MNENYSISEE
+1 MNENYSINKE
-11 VEEVLPSFFWT
+11 VEEVMPSFFWT

-295 QHFSAQYP
+295 QHFSALYP

-330 YGKKPSIKM
+330 YGKKPSMKM

-346 RYEFHRNEVTGNYE
+346 RYEFHRNEVTGYYE
-360 VCSRDVLKGKFH
+360 VCSRDVIKGKFH
-372 SWTRMDD
+372 RWTRMDD

-386 IEMEEDGLQTLLP
+386 IEMEEDGLQTQQP

-491 TTFFDKLLPKIL
+491 TTFFDKLLPKVL

-663 ILRYYRVPGKYPAAS
+663 ILRYYRVPGKDVEARYIKYRYSSEILERIGGCPALSRYIYQQNLAS
-678 GFREKAQI
+678 TLLRLGF
-686 ERHGLVRDRE
+686 ERKRRSK
-696 GGGRDEHRC
+696 
-705 HRIAIGMGGR
+705 GMGWFVIEKEVG
-715 PELTGLRPVS
+715 EMNTDAIVS
-725 DLLFAVSILFFPKT
+725 
-739 KILIISN
+739 
-746 PSTHHIECK
+746 PSEWEDDR
-755 TNQKSDII
+755 N
-763 PSRR
+763 

>member
-11 VEEVLPSFFWT
+11 VEEVMPSFFWT

-102 DKIPDEKMQE
+102 DKIPEEKMQE
-112 VIAKADKDPYVM
+112 VITKVDKDPYVM

-238 LAKHIPTIDEAAASI
+238 LAKHIPTIDEAAPAI

-330 YGKKPSIKM
+330 YGKKPSMKM

-346 RYEFHRNEVTGNYE
+346 RYEFHRNEVTGYYE

-372 SWTRMDD
+372 HWTRMDD

-386 IEMEEDGLQTLLP
+386 IEMEEDGLQTQQP

-443 DTDGAHHTQ
+443 NTDGAHHTQ

-621 KEVMERQRK
+621 KDVMERQRK

-663 ILRYYRVPGKYPAAS
+663 ILRYYRVPGKDVEARYIKFRYSSEILERIGGCPALSRYIYQQNLAS
-678 GFREKAQI
+678 TLLRLGF
-686 ERHGLVRDRE
+686 ERKRRSK
-696 GGGRDEHRC
+696 
-705 HRIAIGMGGR
+705 GMGWFVIEKEVG
-715 PELTGLRPVS
+715 EMNTDAIVS
-725 DLLFAVSILFFPKT
+725 
-739 KILIISN
+739 
-746 PSTHHIECK
+746 PSEWEDDR
-755 TNQKSDII
+755 N
-763 PSRR
+763 

>member
-102 DKIPDEKMQE
+102 DKIPEEKMQE

-195 CWNSKPFELESK
+195 CWNSKPFELDTK

-253 EKLLETWGK
+253 EKLLETWRK

-277 LTCLKYDI
+277 LTCLKYNI

-330 YGKKPSIKM
+330 YGKKPSMKM

-346 RYEFHRNEVTGNYE
+346 RYEFHRNEVTGYYE

-414 PLLDYLT
+414 PLLDFLT

-443 DTDGAHHTQ
+443 DTDSAHHTQ

-663 ILRYYRVPGKYPAAS
+663 ILRYYRVPGKDVEARYIKFRYSSEILERIGGCPALSRYIYQQNLAS
-678 GFREKAQI
+678 TLLRLGF
-686 ERHGLVRDRE
+686 ERKRRSK
-696 GGGRDEHRC
+696 
-705 HRIAIGMGGR
+705 GMGWFVIEKEVG
-715 PELTGLRPVS
+715 EMNTDAIVS
-725 DLLFAVSILFFPKT
+725 
-739 KILIISN
+739 
-746 PSTHHIECK
+746 PSEWEDDR
-755 TNQKSDII
+755 N
-763 PSRR
+763 

>member
-11 VEEVLPSFFWT
+11 VEEVMPSFFWT

-102 DKIPDEKMQE
+102 DKIPEEKMQE
-112 VIAKADKDPYVM
+112 VITKVDKDPYVM

-238 LAKHIPTIDEAAASI
+238 LAKRIPTIDEAAASI

-330 YGKKPSIKM
+330 YGKKPSMKM

-346 RYEFHRNEVTGNYE
+346 RYEFHRNEVTGYYE

-372 SWTRMDD
+372 HWTRMDD

-386 IEMEEDGLQTLLP
+386 IEMEEDGLQTQQP

-443 DTDGAHHTQ
+443 NTDGAHHTQ

-663 ILRYYRVPGKYPAAS
+663 ILRYYRVPGKDVEARYIKFRYSSEILERIGGCPALSRYIYQQNLAS
-678 GFREKAQI
+678 TLLRLGF
-686 ERHGLVRDRE
+686 ERKRRSK
-696 GGGRDEHRC
+696 
-705 HRIAIGMGGR
+705 GMGWFVIEKEVG
-715 PELTGLRPVS
+715 EMNTDAIVS
-725 DLLFAVSILFFPKT
+725 
-739 KILIISN
+739 
-746 PSTHHIECK
+746 PSEWEDDR
-755 TNQKSDII
+755 N
-763 PSRR
+763 

>member
-1 MNENYSISEE
+1 MNENYSTSNE
-11 VEEVLPSFFWT
+11 VEEVMPSFFWT

-195 CWNSKPFELESK
+195 CWDSKPFELESK

-238 LAKHIPTIDEAAASI
+238 LAKHIPTIDEAAPAI

-330 YGKKPSIKM
+330 YGKKPSMKM

-346 RYEFHRNEVTGNYE
+346 RYKFHRNEVTGYYE
-360 VCSRDVLKGKFH
+360 VCSRDVIKGKFH
-372 SWTRMDD
+372 RWTRMDD

-386 IEMEEDGLQTLLP
+386 IEMEEDGLQTQQP

-491 TTFFDKLLPKIL
+491 TTFFDKLLPKVL
-503 HDYFINESTAS
+503 HEYFINESTAS

-663 ILRYYRVPGKYPAAS
+663 ILRYYRVPGMDVEARYIKFRYSSEILERIGGCPALSRYIYQQNLAS
-678 GFREKAQI
+678 TLLRLGF
-686 ERHGLVRDRE
+686 ERKRRSK
-696 GGGRDEHRC
+696 
-705 HRIAIGMGGR
+705 GMGWFVIEKEVG
-715 PELTGLRPVS
+715 EMNTDAIVS
-725 DLLFAVSILFFPKT
+725 
-739 KILIISN
+739 
-746 PSTHHIECK
+746 PSEWEDDR
-755 TNQKSDII
+755 N
-763 PSRR
+763 

>member
-1 MNENYSISEE
+1 MNTNNSTSEE

-155 DVVVRK
+155 DVMVRK

-171 VPADEKCCDITRMC
+171 VPADEKCSDITRMC

-195 CWNSKPFELESK
+195 CWNSKPFELDTK
-207 DIKRLYFKKSMAE
+207 DIKTLYFKKSMAE

-253 EKLLETWGK
+253 EKLLESWGK

-277 LTCLKYDI
+277 LTCVKYDI

-303 KTVSVMNQAYKHQEQ
+303 ETVSVMKQAYKHQEQ

-330 YGKKPSIKM
+330 YGKKPSMKM

-346 RYEFHRNEVTGNYE
+346 RYKFHRNEVTGYYE
-360 VCSRDVLKGKFH
+360 VCSRDVIKGKFH
-372 SWTRMDD
+372 RWTRMDD

-386 IEMEEDGLQTLLP
+386 IEMEEDGLQTQLP

-421 ALPAW
+421 DLPAW

-443 DTDGAHHTQ
+443 NTDGAHHTQ
-452 EDFRYFFKKW
+452 EEFRYFFKKW

-491 TTFFDKLLPKIL
+491 TTFFDKLLPKML

-663 ILRYYRVPGKYPAAS
+663 ILRYYRVPGKDVEARFIKFRYSSEIMERIGGCPALSRYIYQQNLAS
-678 GFREKAQI
+678 TLLRLGF
-686 ERHGLVRDRE
+686 ERHRKAKGIGWFVIEKEMGEMNTDSIVSPSEWEDDR
-696 GGGRDEHRC
+696 
-705 HRIAIGMGGR
+705 
-715 PELTGLRPVS
+715 
-725 DLLFAVSILFFPKT
+725 
-739 KILIISN
+739 N
-746 PSTHHIECK
+746 
-755 TNQKSDII
+755 
-763 PSRR
+763 

>member
-277 LTCLKYDI
+277 LTCLKYNI

-346 RYEFHRNEVTGNYE
+346 RYEFHRNEVTGYYE

-386 IEMEEDGLQTLLP
+386 IEMEEDGLQTQQP

-421 ALPAW
+421 ALPEW

-663 ILRYYRVPGKYPAAS
+663 ILRYYRVPGKDVEARYIKFRYSSEILERIGGCPALSRYIYQQNLAS
-678 GFREKAQI
+678 TLLRLGF
-686 ERHGLVRDRE
+686 ERKRRSK
-696 GGGRDEHRC
+696 
-705 HRIAIGMGGR
+705 GMGWFVIEKEVG
-715 PELTGLRPVS
+715 EMNTDAIVS
-725 DLLFAVSILFFPKT
+725 
-739 KILIISN
+739 
-746 PSTHHIECK
+746 PSEWEDDR
-755 TNQKSDII
+755 N
-763 PSRR
+763 